1 MGSRLGFSKLGE
13 PLNDPHPTHS
23 HISNPITGRHCYNS
37 GASLTAS
44 LCAGLILWQI
54 TLINTFEFDEHTAI
68 EVASSDYEACVF
80 NEKGRQNA
88 VPSQF

>member
-37 GASLTAS
+37 GCVTDGQPLRWPYFV
-44 LCAGLILWQI
+44 AG
-54 TLINTFEFDEHTAI
+54 F
-68 EVASSDYEACVF
+68 
-80 NEKGRQNA
+80 
-88 VPSQF
+88 

>member
-1 MGSRLGFSKLGE
+1 V
-13 PLNDPHPTHS
+13 
-23 HISNPITGRHCYNS
+23 

-88 VPSQF
+88 IPSQF